1 VTITADNKTMTYGDE
16 EPVLTS
22 TTDGLAGS
30 DYIATVL
37 SREPGNNVGTYEI
50 TVQAANNPNY
60 TMTLVNGTLTINPK
74 PVTVTADSKS
84 KIYGTADPELTAA
97 VSGMAGKE
105 KASSLITYTLSRDAG
120 ENVGSYTITPAG
132 EARQGNYEV
141 TYVTGTLEILPLD
154 SVIVT
159 IVGNN
164 GEALYDGTAK
174 TVSGY
179 TVTISDARYTENDFT
194 FTGSDTIE
202 KTNAGTY
209 AMGLKKSQF
218 ENTNADFTNVIFQ
231 VTDGSLTITPR
242 NVTITSGDASKTYDG
257 TALRSDE
264 ITFSGDGFAA
274 GEEAYVTTTGRIT
287 EVGTAANTFTY
298 TLAAGTLAANY
309 NIETVFGTLT
319 VTEAPVA
326 PEHMLRVTYWLNDG
340 TYVDEFAKAY
350 AEGARYLVATP
361 RMKGYEADIQKV
373 EGTMGTEDLEF
384 RVTYTPIVYTLTV
397 HFTDLA
403 GNELA
408 PSVGQLLMG
417 GESYNVEVPEVEGY
431 TATVT
436 QVTGIMP
443 NANRV
448 VTVLYINN
456 ETDEIE
462 GEQVRAITIEDYG
475 TPLGIA
481 DSILGGGEIIE

>member
-1 VTITADNKTMTYGDE
+1 
-16 EPVLTS
+16 
-22 TTDGLAGS
+22 
-30 DYIATVL
+30 
-37 SREPGNNVGTYEI
+37 
-50 TVQAANNPNY
+50 
-60 TMTLVNGTLTINPK
+60 
-74 PVTVTADSKS
+74 
-84 KIYGTADPELTAA
+84 
-97 VSGMAGKE
+97 
-105 KASSLITYTLSRDAG
+105 
-120 ENVGSYTITPAG
+120 
-132 EARQGNYEV
+132 
-141 TYVTGTLEILPLD
+141 
-154 SVIVT
+154 
-159 IVGNN
+159 
-164 GEALYDGTAK
+164 
-174 TVSGY
+174 
-179 TVTISDARYTENDFT
+179 
-194 FTGSDTIE
+194 
-202 KTNAGTY
+202 
-209 AMGLKKSQF
+209 
-218 ENTNADFTNVIFQ
+218 

-298 TLAAGTLAANY
+298 SLAAGTLAANY

-373 EGTMGTEDLEF
+373 EGTMGTEDIEF
-384 RVTYTPIVYTLTV
+384 RVVYTPIVYTLTV

-443 NANRV
+443 NANRD

-462 GEQVRAITIEDYG
+462 GGQVNAIVIEDYG